1 MKGTDMKISDV
12 TGFLDEC
19 FPKENAMDYDNN
31 GILAGYP
38 DMAVTACVLSLD
50 LTKKAVECAR
60 QSGADLIVT
69 HHPIIFG
76 GISTLNTETYKGRIL
91 TDVIRSG
98 ITCYACHTNL
108 DMTGEFGNLALAK
121 ALGAESPEHLE
132 GTSCGVI
139 FDLKEESLHEFTAK
153 VKKALKA
160 SGVITIN
167 DPGNKVRKVFA
178 QGGSFD
184 EESIPAVLASGA
196 DTVLSGEI
204 KHHICVELEEYGVNT
219 VIAGHSATE
228 QIYLEKLRETL
239 SERFPS
245 LKFIVNY
252 NNEKASVI

>member
-1 MKGTDMKISDV
+1 MKISDV

-31 GILAGYP
+31 GIMAGYP
-38 DMAVTACVLSLD
+38 DRAVTAVVLSLD
-50 LTKKAVECAR
+50 LTGKAIDCAR
-60 QSGADLIVT
+60 QSGADLIIT

-76 GISTLNTETYKGRIL
+76 GIKTLNTETYKGRIL

-108 DMTGEFGNLALAK
+108 DMTDEYGNLALAK
-121 ALGAESPEHLE
+121 ALGAENAEHLE
-132 GTSCGVI
+132 GTSCGVV
-139 FDLKEESLHEFTAK
+139 FETKEESLHEFALK
-153 VKKALKA
+153 AKKALKA
-160 SGVITIN
+160 SGIITIN
-167 DPGNKVRKVFA
+167 DPEKKVKKVFA
-178 QGGSFD
+178 QGGAFD
-184 EESIPAVLASGA
+184 VDSIPTILANGV
-196 DTVLSGEI
+196 DTVISGEI
-204 KHHICVELEEYGVNT
+204 KHHVCVELEEYGVNT
-219 VIAGHSATE
+219 VLAGHSATE